1 MAFVLSSPTTGL
13 TAHDA
18 AWVDTDTLPSSTNL
32 LFSSETDS
40 AAVTNTNAETVF
52 STGTFSVPANY
63 LEAGDVIIVTASGTC
78 PATNAM
84 DTLIIRI
91 RIGGVAGT
99 LIAVSP
105 TIDVANGDDFTITA
119 TATVRTAGASGTVI
133 GCALG
138 HGPDAPSTVA
148 LAWGFAGAQAA
159 LDTTIAQAVVCTAQW
174 SAASTGDVVRL
185 QQYNLTVQK
194 AA

>member
-1 MAFVLSSPTTGL
+1 MSFLLSSPTTGL

-18 AWVDTDTLPSSTNL
+18 AWVDSDTLASSTNL
-32 LFSSETDS
+32 LHS
-40 AAVTNTNAETVF
+40 AVAASALITNTTAETVF
-52 STGTFSVPANY
+52 STGTFTIPANY
-63 LEAGDVIIVTASGTC
+63 LEAGDVILVTAAGTC
-78 PATNAM
+78 PSTNGA

-99 LIAVSP
+99 IIAQSP
-105 TIDVANGDDFTITA
+105 TIDVADNDDFVA
-119 TATVRTAGASGTVI
+119 YAQATVRTAGASGTLV

-138 HGPDAPSTVA
+138 QGPDAPSTVA

-159 LDTTIAQAVVCTAQW
+159 LNTTAGQAAVCTAQW
-174 SAASTGDVVRL
+174 SAGSTADQVRL
-185 QQYNLTVQK
+185 DVFTVTVQK